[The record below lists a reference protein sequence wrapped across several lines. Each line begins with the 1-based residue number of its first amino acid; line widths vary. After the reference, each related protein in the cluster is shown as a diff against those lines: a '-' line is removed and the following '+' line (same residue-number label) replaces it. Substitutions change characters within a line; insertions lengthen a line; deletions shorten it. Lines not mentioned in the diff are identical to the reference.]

1 MSDVGSWVG
10 FFAAALLVSGRVGT
24 TAASGVAVACIVVAK
39 LLAMAVLSPAAVR
52 LVGVLDRRLLMSVL
66 ELVRALILAS
76 IAVCALLFDSGAI
89 VVIWTFAAILIS
101 ETAGVVLTA
110 ARDTATA
117 DIVPEAK
124 QAIAG
129 WLTTVTSRGIA
140 PLCAALLLGAVS
152 RLMLTAVDDNRARL
166 AVSPTEVTLFAAA
179 ALCLTAA
186 VLAFTF
192 GRLAG
197 RVPGVAGRSPL
208 AAGWQGWRSLRGESL
223 ARRLALGMVLA
234 FVSAGLVLGVSVFYV
249 SSLRGG
255 EAAVSLAIAALLLGV
270 PVGVVLG
277 PRWVGALSPRRWF
290 GMSVV
295 AMGAAVAALAISPHL
310 AIAVPVVFLFGAS
323 AGMVYTAGST
333 VIARQ
338 AGEEI
343 GGRPLQFVRSL
354 GPVLLGLTAVI
365 ASVLVG
371 FTAVPVLRVGGFS
384 VGVVT
389 VRILLLLVGALVV
402 LAGYFAFRRVDD
414 KPGVPVL
421 ADLAGSVR
429 GRPVFAADSGDHPGV
444 FVAFEGGDG
453 AGKSTQALKLA
464 AWLKVIGRDYVL
476 TREPGATPLGKQ
488 IRELL
493 LTHGEVPPAPRA
505 EALLYA
511 ADRAHHVDTVI
522 RPALRRGAVVVTDRY
537 VDSSLA
543 YQGAGRALKV
553 DEVAY
558 VSAWA
563 TEGLKP
569 DLVVLL
575 DLAPA
580 DGLARADDRGAADRM
595 ESESLSFHQRVRQ
608 AFLDRA
614 ESDPERYM
622 VVDASGNAEI
632 IAEQV
637 RDRVA
642 VLLAARGLPVP
653 KQDNGSDDPT
663 MVMGAWQ

>member
-24 TAASGVAVACIVVAK
+24 AAASGVAVACIVIAK
-39 LLAMAVLSPAAVR
+39 LLAVAVLSPAAVR

-76 IAVCALLFDSGAI
+76 IAVSALLFDSGAI
-89 VVIWTFAAILIS
+89 VVIWTFTAILIS
-101 ETAGVVLTA
+101 ETVGVVLSA

-129 WLTTVTSRGIA
+129 WLTTVTSRGVA

-179 ALCLTAA
+179 ALCLAAA

-197 RVPGVAGRSPL
+197 RVPGVAGRSPF

-234 FVSAGLVLGVSVFYV
+234 FVSAGLILGVSVFYV

-255 EAAVSLAIAALLLGV
+255 EAAVSLVITALLLGV

-310 AIAVPVVFLFGAS
+310 AIAVPVVFGFGTF
-323 AGMVYTAGST
+323 AGMVYTAGSM

-343 GGRPLQFVRSL
+343 GGRPLQFVRGL
-354 GPVLLGLTAVI
+354 GPVLLGLTALI

-493 LTHGEVPPAPRA
+493 LAHGEVPPAPRA

-575 DLAPA
+575 DVAPA